1 VRIERT
7 DQERRYRLQLAYG
20 GTPLLFMR
28 LSREFL
34 LHITCGATE
43 DGGTELEADILIDIP
58 RKDDQFM
65 NFVVD
70 NDLWRSMANSIN

>member
-1 VRIERT
+1 
-7 DQERRYRLQLAYG
+7 
-20 GTPLLFMR
+20 MR

-43 DGGTELEADILIDIP
+43 DGGTELEADILIDMP